1 MVDLRDGFLEV
12 ALGALGVDEGIGQFV
27 LGAGDGVADGDG
39 ADGGE
44 ADADVAHGLL
54 DEAELVVGVVDGEF
68 GLAAQVVDIAPE
80 DAEGLAVEG
89 ADVDPGRHAADQ
101 VDDALA
107 HFVGGL
113 VGEGDG
119 EDVPGGDA
127 GGDEIGDAAGDDAG
141 LAGAGAGED
150 EQGAVDVVDGG
161 ALLGVQTAEIER
173 HEAGGRGVV
182 GGAHGRF

>member
-1 MVDLRDGFLEV
+1 MVDLGDGFLKV
-12 ALGALGVDEGIGQFV
+12 ALGTLSVDEGIGQFI

-89 ADVDPGRHAADQ
+89 ADVDPGRHAADE

-161 ALLGVQTAEIER
+161 ALLGVQTAEIEGQ
-173 HEAGGRGVV
+173 EAGGRRMV